1 MPLEAFTL
9 GTPMSVK
16 LTSELVEAFAGMFL
30 STRYDNPRPTP
41 PFHRDAWKLYCSD
54 EIQVAVIAPRDHAK
68 STGLTF
74 AYILAEVLFK
84 SSDYVILVGSTEEKA
99 AEQLSNISEEL
110 HDNDD
115 LRREFA
121 IHTFE
126 VDTRTEVICQLAD
139 GHRFRIL
146 SRGAEQRI
154 RGSLWKGKRPNL
166 IVCHAKGTIITADGQ
181 QMLVEHHPTAKL
193 VSTVGQTV
201 HVHGLPYPETVT
213 DEHKYWVQQV
223 FQRKRSDYVAG
234 KKVRNWTEYFYSAPN
249 WKEAFTLDNKCWI
262 GHPISTVQTPFLG
275 ETNLLSDDFWWLVGL
290 WWGDGTL
297 SRQSITWYVA
307 DKDVPSI
314 GHRIK
319 QFFSARNYTVTIS
332 QRQGCVSMTVTCAAM
347 HSILSSWEHPGN
359 SQKIAPPWVMELPFE
374 NQADIIR
381 GYIAADGWIDHK
393 TQQVRLTSVCY
404 QGLIQVRMLLARL
417 GIVATIR
424 HGMAAGTVII
434 EGRVCE
440 AQKKYDL
447 MFRDG
452 ASKLGY
458 NIVDSD
464 RYKLKK
470 NYISSGFIWSQ
481 VHTVSSS
488 GLREFIPIQTVSH
501 TYLTDFGLSHNC
513 DDMED
518 DEQVENKDR
527 RAKFRRW
534 FFRALKQALSKS
546 GKIRV
551 HGTILHEDSL
561 LNRIRGLKT
570 WRHLFYKAHAGFDDF
585 SDILWPERWTEEQLR
600 ARRQEF
606 IEDHDAGGYAQEFLN
621 DPEDSSDA
629 FLRRDDF
636 IPMSND
642 DFGVWKRIAC
652 AWDFAISKAD
662 LANRT
667 SCTVGGKAI
676 NNILHFMDFRVGRWS
691 PTVTPVERR
700 SGEIG
705 WVDLMFEV
713 EERWH
718 PDVHFVEDGAIWQAV
733 KRLVYEEMQLRDR
746 FLVIQE
752 VKSIKDKATRGTSLR
767 RRHRAGA
774 TRWNTEAEGY
784 EGAKAEMLRFTGRT
798 AARLDDQFDSAALL
812 SLGFDTLGLQDEG
825 DDTPDEELEML
836 RQDPRR
842 SLGRN
847 SVTGY

>member
-1 MPLEAFTL
+1 MT
-9 GTPMSVK
+9 VH
-16 LTSELVEAFAGMFL
+16 LTAPLVEAFAGMFL
-30 STRYDNPRPTP
+30 SLRYDKPKPTP
-41 PFHRDAWKLYCSD
+41 PFHRDAWALYCSD

-84 SSDYVILVGSTEEKA
+84 SSDYVVLVGSTEEKA

-115 LRREFA
+115 LRREFG
-121 IHTFE
+121 IHSFE
-126 VDTRTEVICQLAD
+126 VDTRTEVICQLDD

-166 IVCHAKGTIITADGQ
+166 IV
-181 QMLVEHHPTAKL
+181 
-193 VSTVGQTV
+193 
-201 HVHGLPYPETVT
+201 
-213 DEHKYWVQQV
+213 
-223 FQRKRSDYVAG
+223 
-234 KKVRNWTEYFYSAPN
+234 
-249 WKEAFTLDNKCWI
+249 
-262 GHPISTVQTPFLG
+262 
-275 ETNLLSDDFWWLVGL
+275 
-290 WWGDGTL
+290 
-297 SRQSITWYVA
+297 
-307 DKDVPSI
+307 
-314 GHRIK
+314 
-319 QFFSARNYTVTIS
+319 
-332 QRQGCVSMTVTCAAM
+332 
-347 HSILSSWEHPGN
+347 
-359 SQKIAPPWVMELPFE
+359 
-374 NQADIIR
+374 
-381 GYIAADGWIDHK
+381 
-393 TQQVRLTSVCY
+393 
-404 QGLIQVRMLLARL
+404 
-417 GIVATIR
+417 
-424 HGMAAGTVII
+424 
-434 EGRVCE
+434 
-440 AQKKYDL
+440 
-447 MFRDG
+447 
-452 ASKLGY
+452 
-458 NIVDSD
+458 
-464 RYKLKK
+464 
-470 NYISSGFIWSQ
+470 
-481 VHTVSSS
+481 
-488 GLREFIPIQTVSH
+488 
-501 TYLTDFGLSHNC
+501 C

-561 LNRIRGLKT
+561 LNRIRGMKT
-570 WRHLFYKAHAGFDDF
+570 WKHLFYKAHTGFDDF
-585 SDILWPERWTEEQLR
+585 SNILWPERWTEEQLR

-636 IPMSND
+636 IPMSAE
-642 DFGVWKRIAC
+642 DFELWKRMAC

-667 SCTVGGKAI
+667 SCTVGGKSI

-691 PTVTPVERR
+691 PTVTPTERR
-700 SGEIG
+700 GGEIG

-718 PDVHFVEDGAIWQAV
+718 PEVHFVEDGAIWQAV
-733 KRLVYEEMQLRDR
+733 KRLVYEEMQIRDR

-784 EGAKAEMLRFTGRT
+784 EGARAEMLRFTGRT

-812 SLGFDTLGLQDEG
+812 SLGFDTLGLQDGG
-825 DDTPDEELEML
+825 DDTPDEEFEMR

-847 SVTGY
+847 VVTGY